1 MNRKTLAALAIAALL
16 LGACGSGTTADDSIV
31 APTDDTSL
39 GGTATTATGT
49 GTGTDDTLT
58 AADVA
63 SEIAELEADLAV
75 FASEIEAS
83 APEPVVSAFEE
94 VQTEVAGL
102 VSAASDLELTTDELG
117 PVEDAAEALTE
128 AVAESDVDLSEEFMD
143 FWSEFSTRIRALA
156 A

>member
-1 MNRKTLAALAIAALL
+1 MKRKTLAAMAISALI
-16 LGACGSGTTADDSIV
+16 LGACGSGTTADDSIL

-39 GGTATTATGT
+39 GGTATTMA

-94 VQTEVAGL
+94 VRTEVSGL
-102 VSAASDLELTTDELG
+102 VSAASDLELTTDELA
-117 PVEDAAEALTE
+117 PVEDAAQTLTE
-128 AVAESDVDLSEEFMD
+128 AVADSDVDLSAEFMD